1 MRVLLVH
8 NHYRQPGGEDV
19 AFAAECALL
28 RRHGH
33 EVFELREHN
42 DRIAEIGRL
51 RLAAGTVWSRKA
63 RAQLSALLR
72 TVRPEVVHFHNTFPL
87 ISPSAY
93 AACREASVPVVQTL
107 SNYRLLCPGANFVR
121 GGRPCEACTRH
132 ALPWPAVVHRC
143 YRDSLAATATV
154 SAMLSVHRTA
164 RTWTRLVDVFVT
176 PTEFARRKFIE
187 GGIPADRVRV
197 KPNFVWPDPGAGR
210 HDGGYALYAGRLSP
224 EKGVETLV
232 EAWRRLGADAP
243 PLRVVGAGPLET
255 VVADRAGPRIE
266 FLGWRPREEVLA
278 LMQSAALLVFPSE
291 CYESFGLALAEAFA
305 TGLPVVA
312 SRLGAMA
319 EVVAHG
325 RTGLLFDAGDAD
337 DLATQVRRAFAD
349 PEALAAMGCAARAE
363 YEARYTAERNHA
375 LLMEIYRAALAAEG
389 AESTSQ
395 AESTTGGDAEPRR
408 APAEARRAA

>member
-8 NHYRQPGGEDV
+8 NHYREPGGEDV

-42 DRIAEIGRL
+42 DRIDRIGRL
-51 RLAAGTVWSRKA
+51 RLAAGTIWSPKA
-63 RAQLSALLR
+63 RKQLSALLR
-72 TVRPEVVHFHNTFPL
+72 TVRPDVVHFHNTFPL

-93 AACREASVPVVQTL
+93 AACREAGVPVVQTL

-121 GGRPCEACTRH
+121 SGRPCEECMRQD
-132 ALPWPAVVHRC
+132 LPWPAVAHRC
-143 YRDSLAATATV
+143 YRNSFAATATV
-154 SAMLSVHRTA
+154 SAMLTVHRTA

-176 PTEFARRKFIE
+176 PTEFARSKFVE
-187 GGIPADRVRV
+187 GGLPADRIRV
-197 KPNFVWPDPGAGR
+197 KPNFVWPDPGTGR

-224 EKGVETLV
+224 EKGIETLV

-255 VVADRAGPRIE
+255 MAEKRAGPRVE

-278 LMQSAALLVFPSE
+278 LMQDAALLVFPSQ
-291 CYESFGLALAEAFA
+291 CYESFGLALAEAYA

-319 EVVAHG
+319 EVVEHG
-325 RTGLLFDAGDAD
+325 RTGLHFTAGDAD
-337 DLATQVRRAFAD
+337 DLAAQVRRAFEDAA
-349 PEALAAMGCAARAE
+349 ALAEMGRAARAV
-363 YEARYTAERNHA
+363 YEARCTAERNHA
-375 LLMEIYRAALAAEG
+375 LLMEIYRAALAAVEG
-389 AESTSQ
+389 GEV
-395 AESTTGGDAEPRR
+395 
-408 APAEARRAA
+408 PAEARRAA